1 MYIGKIGKGDLNVK
15 IKIAVCDS
23 DTEAGTA
30 LKERIGSQ
38 KKGAQVQFF
47 ASAEELLAFGEEF
60 DIYFLDIKGAG
71 GMALARCLRAR
82 EQGRR
87 HIIIF
92 VTGYREYME
101 AAFDVQAFHYLVK
114 PIDREKFAQVLDKAC
129 REAEFLH
136 QQWENHV
143 LLKVRGRDGEM
154 ESRKVLLRDIRFV
167 ESNNKNVIFHTEG
180 GAFPAQGTME
190 EFEERLGPGFYRC
203 HRCYLVNLACIT
215 AYSQREIKVTGGET
229 VMLAHKKYGAFVK
242 AYLRHAKG
250 GGLINV

>member
-1 MYIGKIGKGDLNVK
+1 VN

-23 DTEAGTA
+23 SRESGDCLKDLIVRQKPGT
-30 LKERIGSQ
+30 R
-38 KKGAQVQFF
+38 VQAFV
-47 ASAEELLAFGEEF
+47 SAEEVLAFGEDF

-71 GMALARCLRAR
+71 GMELARHLRAR

-114 PIDREKFAQVLDKAC
+114 PIDREKFVQVLEKAC

-136 QQWENHV
+136 QQGEDYV
-143 LLKVRGRDGEM
+143 LLKVRSREGEM

-180 GAFPAQGTME
+180 DVFSAQGTME
-190 EFEERLGPGFYRC
+190 EFEERLGAGFYRC
-203 HRCYLVNLACIT
+203 HRCFIVNMAKIT
-215 AYSQREIKVTGGET
+215 AYNQREIQVAGGEA
-229 VMLAHKKYGAFVK
+229 VMLAHKRYGTFVK
-242 AYLRHAKG
+242 EYLRYARG
-250 GGLINV
+250 GGMVSV

>member
-1 MYIGKIGKGDLNVK
+1 MYNGRIGKGDLNVK

-23 DTEAGTA
+23 DIEAGAA
-30 LKERIGSQ
+30 LRELIGSQ
-38 KKGAQVQFF
+38 KKGVQVQLF

-71 GMALARCLRAR
+71 GMALARQLRAQ

-101 AAFDVQAFHYLVK
+101 AAFDVQAFHYLMK

-136 QQWENHV
+136 QQEADYV
-143 LLKVRGRDGEM
+143 LLKVRAQEGEM

-180 GAFPAQGTME
+180 GAFSAQGTM
-190 EFEERLGPGFYRC
+190 
-203 HRCYLVNLACIT
+203 
-215 AYSQREIKVTGGET
+215 
-229 VMLAHKKYGAFVK
+229 
-242 AYLRHAKG
+242 
-250 GGLINV
+250 

>member
-1 MYIGKIGKGDLNVK
+1 MN

-23 DTEAGTA
+23 SRESVDCLKDLIVRQKPGT
-30 LKERIGSQ
+30 R
-38 KKGAQVQFF
+38 VQAFV
-47 ASAEELLAFGEEF
+47 SAEELLAFGEDF

-71 GMALARCLRAR
+71 GMELARHLRAR

-114 PIDREKFAQVLDKAC
+114 PIDREKFVQVLEKAC

-136 QQWENHV
+136 QQGEDYV
-143 LLKVRGRDGEM
+143 LLKVRSRDGEM

-180 GAFPAQGTME
+180 DVFSAQGTME
-190 EFEERLGPGFYRC
+190 EFEERLGAGFYRC
-203 HRCYLVNLACIT
+203 HRCFIVNMAKIT
-215 AYSQREIKVTGGET
+215 AYNQREIQVAGGEA
-229 VMLAHKKYGAFVK
+229 VMLAHKRYGAFVK
-242 AYLRHAKG
+242 EYLRYARG
-250 GGLINV
+250 GGMVSV

>member
-1 MYIGKIGKGDLNVK
+1 MN

-23 DTEAGTA
+23 SRESVDCLKDLIVRQKPGT
-30 LKERIGSQ
+30 R
-38 KKGAQVQFF
+38 VQAF
-47 ASAEELLAFGEEF
+47 ASAEELLALGEEF

-71 GMALARCLRAR
+71 GMELARHLRAR

-92 VTGYREYME
+92 VTGYRDYME

-114 PIDREKFAQVLDKAC
+114 PIDREKFAQVLEKAC

-136 QQWENHV
+136 QQGEDYV
-143 LLKVRGRDGEM
+143 LLKVRSRDGEM

-180 GAFPAQGTME
+180 DVFSAQGTME
-190 EFEERLGPGFYRC
+190 EFEERLGAGFYRC
-203 HRCYLVNLACIT
+203 HRCFIVNMAKIT
-215 AYSQREIKVTGGET
+215 AYNQREIQVAGGEA
-229 VMLAHKKYGAFVK
+229 VMLAHKRYGAFVK
-242 AYLRHAKG
+242 EYLRYARG
-250 GGLINV
+250 GGMVSV

>member
-1 MYIGKIGKGDLNVK
+1 MLIFAIDDEPKMLRLLHRA
-15 IKIAVCDS
+15 IA
-23 DTEAGTA
+23 EA
-30 LKERIGSQ
+30 EPD
-38 KKGAQVQFF
+38 
-47 ASAEELLAFGEEF
+47 AEIMDFEDDELLSDVITGQGKRPDVVFS
-60 DIYFLDIKGAG
+60 DIELQGCSGLELAVRIKR
-71 GMALARCLRAR
+71 LVP
-82 EQGRR
+82 QTK
-87 HIIIF
+87 IIF

-114 PIDREKFAQVLDKAC
+114 PIDREKFVQVLEKAC

-136 QQWENHV
+136 QQGEDYV
-143 LLKVRGRDGEM
+143 LLKARGQGGDM
-154 ESRKVLLRDIRFV
+154 ESRKVFLRDIRFV

-180 GAFPAQGTME
+180 GSFPAQGTME
-190 EFEERLGPGFYRC
+190 DFEERLGAGFYRC

-242 AYLRHAKG
+242 AYLRYAKG

>member
-1 MYIGKIGKGDLNVK
+1 MN

-23 DTEAGTA
+23 SRESGDCLKDLIIRQKPGT
-30 LKERIGSQ
+30 R
-38 KKGAQVQFF
+38 VQTF
-47 ASAEELLAFGEEF
+47 ASAEELLALGEEF
-60 DIYFLDIKGAG
+60 DIYFLDIKGSG
-71 GMALARCLRAR
+71 GMELAHHLRAR

-114 PIDREKFAQVLDKAC
+114 PIDREKFVQVLEKAC

-136 QQWENHV
+136 QQGEDYV
-143 LLKVRGRDGEM
+143 LLKVRSRDGEM

-180 GAFPAQGTME
+180 DVFSAQGTME
-190 EFEERLGPGFYRC
+190 EFEERLGAGFYRC
-203 HRCYLVNLACIT
+203 HRCFIVNMAKIT
-215 AYSQREIKVTGGET
+215 AYNQREIQVAGGEV
-229 VMLAHKKYGAFVK
+229 VMLAHKRYGAFVK
-242 AYLRHAKG
+242 EYLRYARG
-250 GGLINV
+250 GGMVSV

>member
-1 MYIGKIGKGDLNVK
+1 MK

-23 DTEAGTA
+23 DIEAGAA
-30 LKERIGSQ
+30 LRELIGSQ
-38 KKGAQVQFF
+38 KRGAQVQSF

-82 EQGRR
+82 ERGRR

-114 PIDREKFAQVLDKAC
+114 PIDREKFVQVLEKAC

-136 QQWENHV
+136 QQGEDYV
-143 LLKVRGRDGEM
+143 LLKARGQGGDM
-154 ESRKVLLRDIRFV
+154 ESRKVFLRDIRFV

-180 GAFPAQGTME
+180 GSFPAQGTME
-190 EFEERLGPGFYRC
+190 DFEERLGAGFYRC

-242 AYLRHAKG
+242 AYLRYAKG

>member
-1 MYIGKIGKGDLNVK
+1 MN

-23 DTEAGTA
+23 SRESGDCLKDLIVRQKPGT
-30 LKERIGSQ
+30 R
-38 KKGAQVQFF
+38 VQTF
-47 ASAEELLAFGEEF
+47 ASAEELLALGEEF
-60 DIYFLDIKGAG
+60 DIYFLDIKGSG
-71 GMALARCLRAR
+71 GMELAHHLRAR

-114 PIDREKFAQVLDKAC
+114 PIDREKFVQVLEKAC

-136 QQWENHV
+136 QQGEDYV
-143 LLKVRGRDGEM
+143 LLKVRSREGEM

-180 GAFPAQGTME
+180 DVFSAQGTME
-190 EFEERLGPGFYRC
+190 EFEERLGAGFYRC
-203 HRCYLVNLACIT
+203 HRCFIVNMAKIT
-215 AYSQREIKVTGGET
+215 AYNQREIQVAGGEV
-229 VMLAHKKYGAFVK
+229 VMLAHKRYGAFVK
-242 AYLRHAKG
+242 EYLRYARG
-250 GGLINV
+250 GGMVSV

>member
-1 MYIGKIGKGDLNVK
+1 MN

-23 DTEAGTA
+23 SRESVDCLKDLIVRQKPGT
-30 LKERIGSQ
+30 R
-38 KKGAQVQFF
+38 VQAF
-47 ASAEELLAFGEEF
+47 ASAEELLALGEEF

-71 GMALARCLRAR
+71 GMELARHLRAR

-92 VTGYREYME
+92 VTGYRDYME

-114 PIDREKFAQVLDKAC
+114 PIDREKFAQVLEKAC

-136 QQWENHV
+136 QQGEDHV
-143 LLKVRGRDGEM
+143 ILKVRGREGEM

-180 GAFPAQGTME
+180 DVFSAQGTME
-190 EFEERLGPGFYRC
+190 EFEERLGAGFYRC
-203 HRCYLVNLACIT
+203 HRCFIVNMAKIT
-215 AYSQREIKVTGGET
+215 AYNQREIQVAGGEA
-229 VMLAHKKYGAFVK
+229 VMLAHKRYGAFVK
-242 AYLRHAKG
+242 EYLRYARG
-250 GGLINV
+250 GGMVSV

>member
-1 MYIGKIGKGDLNVK
+1 MN

-23 DTEAGTA
+23 SRESGDCLKDLIVRQKPGT
-30 LKERIGSQ
+30 R
-38 KKGAQVQFF
+38 VQAFV
-47 ASAEELLAFGEEF
+47 SAEEVLAFGEDF

-71 GMALARCLRAR
+71 GMELARHLRAR

-114 PIDREKFAQVLDKAC
+114 PIDREKFVQVLEKAC

-136 QQWENHV
+136 QQGEDYV
-143 LLKVRGRDGEM
+143 LLKVRSRDGEM

-180 GAFPAQGTME
+180 DVFSAQGTME
-190 EFEERLGPGFYRC
+190 EFEERLGAGFYRC
-203 HRCYLVNLACIT
+203 HRCFIVNMAKIT
-215 AYSQREIKVTGGET
+215 AYNQREIQVAGGEV
-229 VMLAHKKYGAFVK
+229 VMLAHKRYGAFVK
-242 AYLRHAKG
+242 EYLRYARG
-250 GGLINV
+250 GGMVSV

>member
-1 MYIGKIGKGDLNVK
+1 VK

-23 DTEAGTA
+23 DIEAGAA
-30 LKERIGSQ
+30 LRELIGSQ
-38 KKGAQVQFF
+38 KKGVQVQLF

-71 GMALARCLRAR
+71 GMALARQLRAQ

-101 AAFDVQAFHYLVK
+101 AAFDVQAFHYLMK

-129 REAEFLH
+129 REVEFLH
-136 QQWENHV
+136 QQEADYV
-143 LLKVRGRDGEM
+143 LLKVRGQEGEM

-167 ESNNKNVIFHTEG
+167 ESNNKNVIFHTER

-190 EFEERLGPGFYRC
+190 EFEERLGAGFYRC

-229 VMLAHKKYGAFVK
+229 VMLAHKKYGTFVK
-242 AYLRHAKG
+242 AYLRYARG